1 MAVSELARVCL
12 VGSDKGGIAALAR
25 DDSPTGA
32 ALREAD
38 TFPSREGAGPQEE
51 EARKCLLAS
60 GLVALRETARLMTP
74 QSGEDVLPCAAEV
87 ESRSIRANPAPFLE
101 RYPYQVVAW
110 LRLRGACLPDIAL
123 PAALRIAVED
133 GCAWED
139 VPGRI
144 GERLCRDNPAWR
156 PLTMFCNGAAAD
168 SISGEELRAWE
179 DTSPEM
185 RLLLLKR
192 LRARDPRAGRELA
205 APLLREQFREN
216 EKLLCAFLIGLSAE
230 DIPFLEECLQKRKP
244 RKFERCIAINPA
256 RVLLSLLPESR
267 LYRRLARDRFFVRRD
282 GKLEKTETGEARC
295 IWPVGVPL
303 QLYPLSWWLE
313 QAGMDRGEFLSVL
326 MAGDSPAARMAD
338 IPVVMR
344 IFLENNA
351 EWTRLALDAA
361 WRAGDKGSLVSWDVM
376 ILQLGMLAARMLP
389 REEIERRL
397 HTLFG
402 YEGKNPCL
410 YDGLASK
417 MMLYAPFALSRE
429 IWKEFI
435 ETNRKRVE
443 ICRKQRIWEQ
453 QHARAGSR
461 YAEYL
466 ETKSRLENI
475 GMLFSMFW
483 SAEIFEPDL
492 RKWMAPPVG
501 GTRGGEL
508 AIFHFAWIMPLDL
521 LEEYIR
527 ALTLPSEPSWSE
539 VVTRELD
546 AILRFRAQVE
556 HAC

>member
-1 MAVSELARVCL
+1 MAVSELTRVCL
-12 VGSDKGGIAALAR
+12 VGSDKGGSAALAR
-25 DDSPTGA
+25 DDSPMGA

-38 TFPSREGAGPQEE
+38 TFPPREGAGPQEE
-51 EARKCLLAS
+51 DARKLLLAS
-60 GLVALRETARLMTP
+60 GLVAPRETTRLMTP
-74 QSGEDVLPCAAEV
+74 QPGNGTPPALEE
-87 ESRSIRANPAPFLE
+87 EIRSMKASPAPFLD

-110 LRLRGACLPDIAL
+110 LRLRGACLPDVAL

-133 GCAWED
+133 GGAWED
-139 VPGRI
+139 VLGRI

-168 SISGEELRAWE
+168 AISEEELRAWE
-179 DTSPEM
+179 DTTPDM
-185 RLLLLKR
+185 RLLLLQR

-205 APLLREQFREN
+205 APLLREQFRKN

-244 RKFERCIAINPA
+244 RKFERYTDINPA

-282 GKLEKTETGEARC
+282 GKLEKTEAGEARC
-295 IWPVGVPL
+295 VWPMGVPL

-313 QAGMDRGEFLSVL
+313 QTGMDCGEFLSVL
-326 MAGDSPAARMAD
+326 MARNSPAARMAD
-338 IPVVMR
+338 DPVGMR

-361 WRAGDKGSLVSWDVM
+361 WRAGKEGSWNSWNLLVMQV
-376 ILQLGMLAARMLP
+376 GMLAARMLP
-389 REEIERRL
+389 REEIERWL

-402 YEGKNPCL
+402 YEGKDPCL
-410 YDGLASK
+410 YDGLSSK
-417 MMLYAPFALSRE
+417 MMLYAPFALPRE

-435 ETNRKRVE
+435 EMNRKRAE
-443 ICRKQRIWEQ
+443 LCRKQRIWAQ

-461 YAEYL
+461 YAEFL
-466 ETKSRLENI
+466 EKSSRLENI

-483 SAEIFEPDL
+483 NAEIFEPDL
-492 RKWMAPPVG
+492 RKWMAPPFR
-501 GTRGGEL
+501 GTCGREL
-508 AIFHFAWIMPLDL
+508 VIFHFAWIMPLDL

-546 AILRFRAQVE
+546 TILRFRERAEQ
-556 HAC
+556 AC